1 MTNLEKALLMQRHKS
16 ERIGAMKMAVLLV
29 LVGLLGIGTRLFCVY
44 KSAPLG
50 FLLLFSGLCWLTGF
64 AFLRWM
70 GRP

>member
-1 MTNLEKALLMQRHKS
+1 MNQLEKDLLMQRYEEGKS
-16 ERIGAMKMAVLLV
+16 GAMIAALFLV
-29 LVGLLGIGTRLFCVY
+29 FVGLIGIGTRLFLIY